1 MAPVSNAEIFQEVVT
16 PRHTRRESST
26 LELYFLGTGAGM
38 PAKGRNVTAIAI
50 RLEQERGAFWLVD
63 CGEGTQHQ
71 VLSSPLRLGK
81 LEKVFITHL
90 HGDHLF
96 GLPGLLGS
104 RSFQAGETPVTIYG
118 PKGLR
123 AFVQTAL
130 DVSQTHLA
138 YPLSIVEI
146 QPGVVF
152 EDDQFKVSC
161 RPLTHG
167 VTSYGY
173 RFEEKPALG
182 HLDGRRLAEEGVPK
196 GPLYGRLKAG
206 EDIQLPDGRV
216 LRSTDYL
223 TAPTPGRTIAI
234 LGDTKPCAAIDSLA
248 HGADLLVH
256 EATYAAEDADKAHQ
270 HNHST
275 ATDAAQAASKAGVKQ
290 LVLTHISARYK
301 ETDIA
306 AMLAKT
312 QAIFPA
318 TCVANDHWQIQI
330 PRNAP
335 LT

>member
-1 MAPVSNAEIFQEVVT
+1 
-16 PRHTRRESST
+16 
-26 LELYFLGTGAGM
+26 M
-38 PAKGRNVTAIAI
+38 PAKERNVTAIAI
-50 RLEQERGAFWLVD
+50 RLEQERGTFWLVD

-71 VLSSPLRLGK
+71 VLSSPLRLRK

-104 RSFQAGETPVTIYG
+104 RAFQAGETPVTLYG
-118 PKGLR
+118 PTGLR

-130 DVSQTHLA
+130 DVSQTRLA
-138 YPLSIVEI
+138 YPLDIVEI
-146 QPGVVF
+146 QQGVVF

-182 HLDGRRLAEEGVPK
+182 HLDGQRLAAAGVPK

-206 EDIQLPDGRV
+206 EDVQLPDGRI
-216 LRSTDYL
+216 LRSADYL
-223 TAPTPGRTIAI
+223 SVPTPGRTITI
-234 LGDTKPCAAIDSLA
+234 LGDTKPCAAIDVLA
-248 HGADLLVH
+248 RGADVLVH
-256 EATYAAEDADKAHQ
+256 EATYAEADADKAQQ

-275 ATDAAQAASKAGVKQ
+275 ARDAAQAAQKAGVKQ
-290 LVLTHISARYK
+290 LVLTHISARY
-301 ETDIA
+301 EEPDIA
-306 AMLAKT
+306 TILTST

-318 TCVANDHWQIQI
+318 TYVASDHWHIQI
-330 PRNAP
+330 PRDAP
-335 LT
+335 QA